1 MCGVQFEVE
10 VVNEGALK
18 VRKATIGSGVCSKS
32 LNLAVPAFNEAV
44 EVEIALVHLRRKVGR
59 YTT

>member
-1 MCGVQFEVE
+1 ME

-44 EVEIALVHLRRKVGR
+44 EVEIALVHLRRKAGR
-59 YTT
+59 